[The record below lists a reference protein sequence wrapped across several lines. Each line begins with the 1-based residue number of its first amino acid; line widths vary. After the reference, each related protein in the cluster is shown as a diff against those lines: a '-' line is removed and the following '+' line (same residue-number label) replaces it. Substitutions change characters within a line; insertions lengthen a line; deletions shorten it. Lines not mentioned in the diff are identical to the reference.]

1 MHQLLKSAVLNL
13 ILLTATLP
21 AHAAVPCSSMSAGI
35 DANLN
40 GYVPFPTSSPW
51 NQNIASAPVDPNSS
65 AIINYIGSSVRMH
78 PDFGSGLYRGSVIGI
93 PYVVVNSTQ
102 PPVKINLGKYAS
114 ESDPGPMPIP
124 PNAEWQGYP
133 VLGVGDRHVIVLDK
147 SNCMEYDLYAGVK
160 QSDGS
165 WNADSSAAWDMT
177 AVEQRPY
184 TWTSTNAAG
193 FAEFPGLVRYDE
205 AAAGAINHALSF
217 TLAHSREAFTPP
229 ASHWASTSTDYRT
242 APMGMRMRLKANFDI
257 SRFPPEVQVILTALK
272 KYGMIMT
279 DNGAPMFL
287 SGVPDSR
294 WNNSNLHELNQV
306 TASDFEVVLM
316 SPVYTPSNIPTGPK
330 PVISHFTAGTSSG
343 PGSPVTLSWNVSYGE
358 YYIVSPM
365 PGEIRGTS
373 TVVAPTATTTYT
385 LYATNPYGRTTATV
399 TVDVP

>member
-1 MHQLLKSAVLNL
+1 
-13 ILLTATLP
+13 
-21 AHAAVPCSSMSAGI
+21 MSAGI

-65 AIINYIGSSVRMH
+65 AIINYIGSSVGMH

-124 PNAEWQGYP
+124 PYAEWQGYP

-147 SNCMEYDLYAGVK
+147 SNCMEYDLYASVK

-165 WNADSSAAWDMT
+165 WSAVSSAVWDMT

-193 FAEFPGLVRYDE
+193 FAEFPGLVRHDE
-205 AAAGAINHALSF
+205 VAAGAINHALSF
-217 TLAHSREAFTPP
+217 TLAHSRQAFTPP
-229 ASHWASTSTDYRT
+229 ASHWASTFTDPRT
-242 APMGMRMRLKANFDI
+242 PPMGMRMRLKANFDI

-330 PVISHFTAGTSSG
+330 PVISHFTAGTSSR